1 MSPSELSPKPDRE
14 RSSYRSPSDGTLL
27 GLLLLGL
34 YSLFTLL
41 PGSHSMMVSWPWV
54 FIWQVTLALPMLWL
68 LWQLWFKPWRQFSL
82 GTGFDRAIAFLT
94 LGLFV
99 STLFADFPNQAR
111 WYAWAA
117 LGGISAI
124 YAVSGW
130 LNTPERV
137 IKLLR
142 YQAALG
148 CAFIV
153 ASLGLWLFQTYLP
166 ELSRLEQLQQ
176 FGIAETF
183 SFNRLSLRNWHPIG
197 HQNYVAGYLLL
208 ILPLLGGLSLM
219 RREPWRWLWISGC
232 LLGIVDLYT
241 TSSRGG
247 VLALLLT
254 AVVGGGITL
263 WRSRLSK
270 LQIGLA
276 SGMIV
281 AVLTGGVLSNPRTR
295 NSLSAILQ
303 GNFASGELAYRW
315 ITNVTGWRIGLE
327 HPLVGA
333 GPGSVPLLYQR
344 YRPYWA
350 GREAELHFQLHS
362 TPAQLWAELGGWGIL
377 AGLILIVL
385 IAKSTWQWAR
395 FSPHPH
401 QLPRPIV
408 WSLLAGLVAYGFIS
422 LTDYQ
427 LDNLCIS
434 GAIALYLTVLGKA
447 FSPSGLATQQETKTS
462 NRHRAVPIAGLGVVL
477 AVCWWLSPVHRAWAA
492 SSQAFQALQKEDQ
505 PTFTA
510 QLQKA
515 HTLAPWEAYYPYQLG
530 WYLGNLSFQTPDE
543 FRAPAIDWFTQG
555 NQASPYQEFGQ
566 SNLGWLSMS
575 VNAEAAKNAFTQSV
589 QLVPAKPGV
598 FLGLG
603 YSLLRLGQPELASQ
617 ALTLEVLRHPLI
629 ISSGIW
635 KFPQF
640 APLYASVLQQSIE
653 QCSMLLNNASPRL
666 ETYVHRLRGSL
677 YWWQGDLTAAAT
689 DWEKADVEIAPSLIA
704 ISRGEILSESFAT
717 LATTPAKL
725 SMQAWQQPQEREVLL
740 TQALI
745 STSTVGS
752 QVDAEI
758 SETQIEQLIT
768 SMNTAESFDDWLKQ
782 TAPIVQPRNERLGF
796 GVLSRHVDG
805 INPKDYLPLLDNL
818 PVKRFFEGL
827 FLSSSYF
834 PELDE
839 KLQPMREKLLIS
851 AQELP
856 N

>member
-1 MSPSELSPKPDRE
+1 MPPSELSPTPANRT
-14 RSSYRSPSDGTLL
+14 SPADGTLL

-41 PGSHSMMVSWPWV
+41 PGSHSMMVSWPWA
-54 FIWQVTLALPMLWL
+54 FIWQVTLALPILWL

-82 GTGFDRAIAFLT
+82 GAGFDGAIALLT
-94 LGLFV
+94 LGLLI
-99 STLFADFPNQAR
+99 STLFADFPHQAR

-124 YAVSGW
+124 YAISGW
-130 LNTPERV
+130 LNTPERA

-142 YQAALG
+142 YQAILG
-148 CAFIV
+148 CVFIV
-153 ASLGLWLFQTYLP
+153 ASLGLWFFQTYLP

-176 FGIAETF
+176 FGIPETF
-183 SFNRLSLRNWHPIG
+183 NFNRLSLRNWHPIG

-208 ILPLLGGLSLM
+208 ILPLLGGFSLISQGL
-219 RREPWRWLWISGC
+219 WRWLWISGC
-232 LLGIVDLYT
+232 LLGIVNLYT

-263 WRSRLSK
+263 WRSQLSK
-270 LQIGLA
+270 PKIALMSSVI
-276 SGMIV
+276 
-281 AVLTGGVLSNPRTR
+281 AVLLTGGVFSNTRTR
-295 NSLSAILQ
+295 NSLAAILQ

-315 ITNVTGWRIGLE
+315 ITNVTGWQIGAD

-333 GPGSVPLLYQR
+333 GPGSVSLLYQQ

-362 TPAQLWAELGGWGIL
+362 TPAQLWAELGGWGVVVS
-377 AGLILIVL
+377 LILIALMVK
-385 IAKSTWQWAR
+385 ATWQWAR
-395 FSPHPH
+395 SSSRPHTIPSP
-401 QLPRPIV
+401 LV
-408 WSLLAGLVAYGFIS
+408 WGLLASLVAYGLIS

-434 GAIALYLTVLGKA
+434 GTIILYLTILSKI
-447 FSPSGLATQQETKTS
+447 FSPSGLTADHEPTIS
-462 NRHRAVPIAGLGVVL
+462 NKAYRTIPIAGLGVMV
-477 AVCWWLSPVHRAWAA
+477 AVCWWLSPIHRAWAA
-492 SSQAFQALQKEDQ
+492 SSHAFQALQKEDLI
-505 PTFTA
+505 TFTT

-530 WYLGNLSFQTPDE
+530 WHLGDLSFQTPDE
-543 FRAPAIDWFTQG
+543 FRTPAIDWFTQG

-566 SNLGWLSMS
+566 SNLGWLLMS
-575 VNAEAAKNAFTQSV
+575 VDAEAAKNAFTQSV
-589 QLVPAKPGV
+589 QLIPAKPGV

-617 ALTLEVLRHPLI
+617 ALTLEVLRHPLT

-640 APLYASVLQQSIE
+640 APLYESVLQQSIE
-653 QCSMLLNNASPRL
+653 QCSMLLSNASPRL
-666 ETYVHRLRGSL
+666 EAYIHRLRGSL

-689 DWEKADVEIAPSLIA
+689 DWKKANVEIGPSLIA
-704 ISRGEILSESFAT
+704 ISQGEPLSASFT
-717 LATTPAKL
+717 NLATTPAKL
-725 SMQAWQQPQEREVLL
+725 SMQAWQQPQEREALL

-745 STSTVGS
+745 SAATSSS

-758 SETQIEQLIT
+758 SETQIEQLVA
-768 SMNTAESFDDWLKQ
+768 SMNAAESFDDWLKQ

-827 FLSSSYF
+827 FPSSSYF
-834 PELDE
+834 PELDR
-839 KLQPMREKLLIS
+839 KLQPMRGELLIL
-851 AQELP
+851 AQELTD
-856 N
+856 